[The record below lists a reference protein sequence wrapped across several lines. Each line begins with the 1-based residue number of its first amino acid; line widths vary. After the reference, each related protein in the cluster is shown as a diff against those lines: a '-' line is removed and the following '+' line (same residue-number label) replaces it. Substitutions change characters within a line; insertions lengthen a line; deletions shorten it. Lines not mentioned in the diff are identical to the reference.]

1 MKESMRAAVKDWR
14 GTLKIWGLMT
24 FGTVLVALGVYC
36 FKFPNHF
43 STGGV
48 SGLGVVLGGLF
59 PGFTPGNIITVIN
72 ILFLVLG
79 FAVLKGGFGVK
90 TVYCSLLFSLLL
102 DVLERVWPLEAPLTD
117 QPLLELFFAV
127 LLPALGSGILFNI
140 GASTGGTD
148 IAALILKNIPPWTR
162 VWPCCAVTCSSPRGP
177 FWCLT
182 RPRASFPFW
191 AWCSSLPSS
200 IR

>member
-127 LLPALGSGILFNI
+127 LLPALGSGILF
-140 GASTGGTD
+140 
-148 IAALILKNIPPWTR
+148 
-162 VWPCCAVTCSSPRGP
+162 
-177 FWCLT
+177 
-182 RPRASFPFW
+182 
-191 AWCSSLPSS
+191 
-200 IR
+200 